1 MIYVICCDFVMM
13 KFINDNIK
21 INILYYFIWEEVR
34 NFIGDLYYELV
45 YVVMYV
51 CFIGL
56 IVDSI
61 LFNLIM
67 RYSDFGS
74 SIKLEYFF

>member
-1 MIYVICCDFVMM
+1 MM

-56 IVDSI
+56 IVVSI